1 MTVFENFP
9 VIITVNL
16 FDKDQVGL
24 KFDKRQIGI
33 VELNDDILTKA
44 TLKVF
49 LMWAKGYVWSLIHT
63 FRIESLIPPDMD
75 VLVLFDRLNGF
86 L

>member
-49 LMWAKGYVWSLIHT
+49 LM
-63 FRIESLIPPDMD
+63 
-75 VLVLFDRLNGF
+75 
-86 L
+86 